1 MGAFANDT
9 LDGSVPVTTYNP
21 VTIHPSYVP
30 IVFTIEYS
38 AKDRAG
44 NVAIKG
50 IVLFLFVAFLM
61 IAFIIIV

>member
-9 LDGSVPVTTYNP
+9 LDGSVSVTTYNP
-21 VTIHPSYVP
+21 VTIHPAFVP

-50 IVLFLFVAFLM
+50 IVLVLFCCLLNS
-61 IAFIIIV
+61 